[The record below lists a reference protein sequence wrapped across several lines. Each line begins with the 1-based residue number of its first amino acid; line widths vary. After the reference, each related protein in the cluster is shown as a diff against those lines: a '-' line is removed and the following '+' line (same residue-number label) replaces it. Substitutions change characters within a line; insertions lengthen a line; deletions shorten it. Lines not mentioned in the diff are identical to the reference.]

1 MKLKIIFNF
10 LKSNFPLGIILFVH
24 LPFFIF
30 GKSSYIE
37 ILDNLNCE
45 FIFNHLLAISDN
57 IFNFNQFDKIDN
69 VINGW
74 SLLYIHSQFKILKL
88 LFLLFDPFY
97 AYVFNSL
104 LVRIIG
110 YFGMKLLFKELYP
123 NLKHKEIIFLTFALL
138 PGMVI
143 FGSCLWGLPLLLW
156 SFIKLKNEI
165 KFTYIFA
172 IILYVISSTP
182 YQYPYISL
190 ALIVFIGYLFF
201 RDKKLNKGI
210 LLGFIVFNSLG
221 ILLDFGLV
229 ISTLTSNAELIPHRV
244 NNLSLVKHPS
254 INGVIYQYFKILIF
268 GEFNPSQ
275 FFTLPIIILFL
286 INIYKYGIKFNSLKS
301 KYFILILFIVS
312 LKIFTP
318 YIVALDIPLVA
329 HFGIE
334 KKVLYF
340 VPLVFFLLLGELLK
354 YKYSNSLVLVI
365 LFSLLFTNLLRN
377 IEITYNLLPK
387 QIAHIFVDE
396 DEFFKNKLFKNS
408 AKSRFVDVDEFSN
421 LNYDE
426 YLSESLFDEISAYIN
441 TDKKNYRIIN
451 LGISPSVTLLNGF
464 YNLDGYLSNH
474 PLVYNQKFDKLQ
486 ANFSVKN
493 QHRLRLKY
501 EGFNDICNNCI
512 KSDPISQLELDLN
525 IEALLDLN
533 GSYIFSAFQITNYEK
548 LQLKFIEKFE
558 NQESLYNIY
567 LYKI

>member
-1 MKLKIIFNF
+1 MKLKIISNF

-24 LPFFIF
+24 LPFFVF
-30 GKSSYIE
+30 GKASYIE
-37 ILDNLNCE
+37 ILDNLNAE
-45 FIFNHLLAISDN
+45 FIYNHLLAISDN
-57 IFNFNQFDKIDN
+57 IFNFNQFDKVEN

-88 LFLLFDPFY
+88 LFFLFDPFY

-123 NLKHKEIIFLTFALL
+123 HLKHKEIICITFALL

-156 SFIKLKNEI
+156 SFIKLKNKI
-165 KFTYIFA
+165 KVTYLLA
-172 IILYVISSTP
+172 IILYVISSAP

-190 ALIVFIGYLFF
+190 ALIIYIGYLFF
-201 RDKKLNKGI
+201 KDKKLNKGI
-210 LLGFIVFNSLG
+210 LLGFLVFNSLG
-221 ILLDFGLV
+221 ILLDFGLL
-229 ISTLTSNAELIPHRV
+229 ISSITNNVELISHRT
-244 NNLSLVKHPS
+244 NSLSNVLYPS
-254 INGVIYQYFKILIF
+254 FFGIVYQYFKILIF

-301 KYFILILFIVS
+301 RYFILILFIVS

-318 YIVALDIPLVA
+318 YIVALNLPLIG

-334 KKVLYF
+334 KKILYF

-354 YKYSNSLVLVI
+354 YKYPNPLVFVV
-365 LFSLLFTNLLRN
+365 LFSLLFTNLFRN

-387 QIAHIFVDE
+387 QIAHAFVSE
-396 DEFFKNKLFKNS
+396 DYFFKNKLFKNS
-408 AKSRFVDVDEFSN
+408 SKSRFVDVDEFSN
-421 LNYDE
+421 LNYDK
-426 YLSESLFDEISAYIN
+426 YFSESLFDEISAYIN

-451 LGISPSVTLLNGF
+451 LGISPSVTLFNGF

-474 PLVYNQKFDKLQ
+474 PKVYNHKFDKIQ
-486 ANFSVKN
+486 TNYSVKN
-493 QHRLRLKY
+493 QHKLRLKY
-501 EGFNDICNNCI
+501 QGYNNICNNCI
-512 KSDPISQLELDLN
+512 KSDPISKLELDIN
-525 IEALLDLN
+525 IKSLLDLN
-533 GSYIFSAFQITNYEK
+533 CSYIFSAFQITNYKK
-548 LQLKFIEKFE
+548 LKLNFIKKFE
-558 NQESLYNIY
+558 NNDSPYNVY
-567 LYKI
+567 LYKL

>member
-1 MKLKIIFNF
+1 MKLKIISNF

-57 IFNFNQFDKIDN
+57 IFNFNQFDKIEN

-110 YFGMKLLFKELYP
+110 YYGMKLLFKELYP
-123 NLKHKEIIFLTFALL
+123 TLKHKEIIFLTFALL

-156 SFIKLKNEI
+156 SFLKLKNKI
-165 KFTYIFA
+165 KFTYILA
-172 IILYVISSTP
+172 IILYVVSSTP
-182 YQYPYISL
+182 YQYPFISL
-190 ALIVFIGYLFF
+190 ALIIYIGYLFYK
-201 RDKKLNKGI
+201 DKKLNKGI
-210 LLGFIVFNSLG
+210 LLGFLVFNFLG
-221 ILLDFGLV
+221 ILLDFGLLV
-229 ISTLTSNAELIPHRV
+229 SSITSNPELISHRT
-244 NNLSLVKHPS
+244 NELSNVIYPS

-275 FFTLPIIILFL
+275 FFALPIIILFL
-286 INIYKYGIKFNSLKS
+286 VNIYKYGIKFNSLKS
-301 KYFILILFIVS
+301 RYFILILFIVS

-318 YIVALDIPLVA
+318 QIISLDLPLVGN
-329 HFGIE
+329 FGIDR
-334 KKVLYF
+334 KVLYF
-340 VPLVFFLLLGELLK
+340 VPLLFFLLLGELLK
-354 YKYSNSLVLVI
+354 YKYSNSLVFVI

-387 QIAHIFVDE
+387 QIAHVFVDE

-408 AKSRFVDVDEFSN
+408 SKSRFVDVDEFSN
-421 LNYDE
+421 LNYDK
-426 YLSESLFDEISAYIN
+426 YFSESLFDEISAYIN

-451 LGISPSVTLLNGF
+451 LGISPSVTLFNGF

-474 PLVYNQKFDKLQ
+474 PKVYNQKFDKIQ
-486 ANFSVKN
+486 TNYSVKN
-493 QHRLRLKY
+493 QHKLRLKY
-501 EGFNDICNNCI
+501 QGFNNICNNCI
-512 KSDPISQLELDLN
+512 KSDPISNLELDIN
-525 IEALLDLN
+525 IKPLLDLN
-533 GSYIFSAFQITNYEK
+533 CSYIFSAFQITNYKKLK
-548 LQLKFIEKFE
+548 LQFIKKFE
-558 NQESLYNIY
+558 NQESPYNIY
-567 LYKI
+567 LYKL

>member
-1 MKLKIIFNF
+1 MKLKIISNF
-10 LKSNFPLGIILFVH
+10 LKSNFPLGLILFVH

-57 IFNFNQFDKIDN
+57 IFNFNQFDKIEN

-88 LFLLFDPFY
+88 LFFLFDPFY
-97 AYVFNSL
+97 AYVLNSL

-123 NLKHKEIIFLTFALL
+123 SLKYKEIIFLTFALL

-143 FGSCLWGLPLLLW
+143 FGSCLWGLPLLMW

-165 KFTYIFA
+165 KLTYILA
-172 IILYVISSTP
+172 IILYVLSSTP
-182 YQYPYISL
+182 YQYPFISI
-190 ALIVFIGYLFF
+190 ALIIFIGYLFF
-201 RDKKLNKGI
+201 EEKKLNKGI

-221 ILLDFGLV
+221 ILLDFGLLV
-229 ISTLTSNAELIPHRV
+229 SSITSNPELISHRTTEISNV
-244 NNLSLVKHPS
+244 LYPS

-268 GEFNPSQ
+268 GEFNPSH

-286 INIYKYGIKFNSLKS
+286 VNIYKYGIKFHSLKLR
-301 KYFILILFIVS
+301 YFILILFIIS

-318 YIVALDIPLVA
+318 YLIAFDLPLVSN
-329 HFGIE
+329 FGFDR
-334 KKVLYF
+334 KVLYF
-340 VPLVFFLLLGELLK
+340 VPLLFFLLLGELLK
-354 YKYSNSLVLVI
+354 YKYSNSLVFVI
-365 LFSLLFTNLLRN
+365 LFSLLFTNLFRN

-387 QIAHIFVDE
+387 EIAHTFVSE

-408 AKSRFVDVDEFSN
+408 SKSRFLDVDEFSN
-421 LNYDE
+421 LNYDK
-426 YLSESLFDEISAYIN
+426 YFSESLFDEISEFIN

-451 LGISPSVTLLNGF
+451 LGISPSVTLFNGF

-474 PLVYNQKFDKLQ
+474 PKVYNQKFDKLQ
-486 ANFSVKN
+486 TNFSVKN
-493 QHRLRLKY
+493 QHKLRLKY

-525 IEALLDLN
+525 IKALLDLN

-548 LQLKFIEKFE
+548 LQLKFIKKFD
-558 NQESLYNIY
+558 NQESPYNIY